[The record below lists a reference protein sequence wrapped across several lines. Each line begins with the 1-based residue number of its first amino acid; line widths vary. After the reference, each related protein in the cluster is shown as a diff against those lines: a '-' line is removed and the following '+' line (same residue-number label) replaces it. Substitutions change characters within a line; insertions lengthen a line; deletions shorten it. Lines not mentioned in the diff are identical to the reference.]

1 MDIACINLTIYVVVC
16 SWLVL
21 SFICQLLAQNACL
34 VTDVLMCCFFPAIC
48 RLWWKGYKLGLTF
61 KIGMVLKSIS
71 KTRLEDR
78 VQGIWCK
85 VRSLT
90 WRLIRMA
97 WHDVRLRLETWRVIG
112 IRIGS
117 NCCVKFHVYN
127 GICWKL

>member
-1 MDIACINLTIYVVVC
+1 M
-16 SWLVL
+16 
-21 SFICQLLAQNACL
+21 
-34 VTDVLMCCFFPAIC
+34 
-48 RLWWKGYKLGLTF
+48 TF

-112 IRIGS
+112 IRIGF

-127 GICWKL
+127 GIYVGNVNVNYSEVMLFCNG